1 MKHSSVFLIAAAP
14 SSVRNERSA
23 RTLRPAPKLGAAA
36 AALLALSGCYYYP
49 PYAYG
54 PYYYGTVPIAS
65 AQQEAMVTQTA
76 PNPAPAA
83 VPDAQ
88 YPGPL
93 YSSPPVALAVP
104 AWPAYP
110 AAYPPYPAYPAAYP
124 AYYPWPAYGWGWGV
138 PAVSFGFGYW
148 GGGGGRHWHH

>member
-1 MKHSSVFLIAAAP
+1 MKRPFVSVTVPVTAAA
-14 SSVRNERSA
+14 SSLFPIRRLTH
-23 RTLRPAPKLGAAA
+23 TLRDVFRFSAAA
-36 AALLALSGCYYYP
+36 SALLALSGCYYYY
-49 PYAYG
+49 PYGTG
-54 PYYYGTVPIAS
+54 PYYTGPVPVATTQQQTAA
-65 AQQEAMVTQTA
+65 AQNA

-93 YSSPPVALAVP
+93 YSTAPVAIAVP

-110 AAYPPYPAYPAAYP
+110 PYGAYPAYYPYPAYPA
-124 AYYPWPAYGWGWGV
+124 YGWGA

-148 GGGGGRHWHH
+148 GGWHH

>member
-1 MKHSSVFLIAAAP
+1 MKRPSVFVIAAA
-14 SSVRNERSA
+14 SA
-23 RTLRPAPKLGAAA
+23 LP
-36 AALLALSGCYYYP
+36 ALSGCYYYA
-49 PYAYG
+49 PYGYP
-54 PYYYGTVPIAS
+54 PYYYGTVPVA
-65 AQQEAMVTQTA
+65 ATQQETAVVQTA

-93 YSSPPVALAVP
+93 YPSPPVAIAVP

-110 AAYPPYPAYPAAYP
+110 AYPAYPVAYP
-124 AYYPWPAYGWGWGV
+124 AYYPYPAYGWGWGA

-148 GGGGGRHWHH
+148 GGGGRHWHH